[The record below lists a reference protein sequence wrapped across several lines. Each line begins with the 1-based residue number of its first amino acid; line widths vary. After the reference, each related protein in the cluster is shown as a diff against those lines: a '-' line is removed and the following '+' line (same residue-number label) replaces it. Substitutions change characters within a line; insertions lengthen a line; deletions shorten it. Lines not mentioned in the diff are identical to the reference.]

1 MFTTFINFIRPSGL
15 KDSSVSPKKVN
26 ELRDKK
32 KKDTLYLNEN
42 PHDKKHE
49 DTETSKNNKAH
60 DTTQLSLSAIRA
72 HILNNDNAGANTA
85 ESLTQLAHI
94 ERVGIQYITVKPK
107 QSFIE
112 AVAEQFAKSL

>member
-15 KDSSVSPKKVN
+15 KGNSVSPKKVN
-26 ELRDKK
+26 ELHDKK
-32 KKDTLYLNEN
+32 KKDNLYLNDKPHGKKQEN
-42 PHDKKHE
+42 TQPP
-49 DTETSKNNKAH
+49 KNNKAH

-72 HILNNDNAGANTA
+72 HILNNDNTGANTA

-94 ERVGIQYITVKPK
+94 ERAGIQYITVKPE

-112 AVAEQFAKSL
+112 AVAAQFSKTL

>member
-1 MFTTFINFIRPSGL
+1 MFTTFINFIRPSSL
-15 KDSSVSPKKVN
+15 KNSSVSPKKVN

-32 KKDTLYLNEN
+32 KKDNLYLN
-42 PHDKKHE
+42 DKSHGEKQE
-49 DTETSKNNKAH
+49 DAQPLKNNKAH

-72 HILNNDNAGANTA
+72 HILNNDNTGANTA

-94 ERVGIQYITVKPK
+94 ERMGIRYITIKPE

-112 AVAEQFAKSL
+112 AVAAKFAKIL

>member
-1 MFTTFINFIRPSGL
+1 MFTTFINFVRPSGT
-15 KDSSVSPKKVN
+15 KDSSASPKKVN

-32 KKDTLYLNEN
+32 KKDNSYFSDKPHNEKQTHTQS
-42 PHDKKHE
+42 P
-49 DTETSKNNKAH
+49 KNNKAQ

-72 HILNNDNAGANTA
+72 HILNNDNTGANTA

-94 ERVGIQYITVKPK
+94 ERMGIQHITVKPE

-112 AVAEQFAKSL
+112 AVAAEFAKTL

>member
-32 KKDTLYLNEN
+32 KKDNLYLGDKS
-42 PHDKKHE
+42 HDKKQE
-49 DTETSKNNKAH
+49 DAQSPKDNKAH
-60 DTTQLSLSAIRA
+60 DTAQLSLSAIRA
-72 HILNNDNAGANTA
+72 HILNNDNTGANTA

-94 ERVGIQYITVKPK
+94 ERMGIQYITVRPD

-112 AVAEQFAKSL
+112 AVAAKFAKTL